1 MRWLKTDPWLLG
13 LVVLLVAAGLVTQA
27 SINLQLFMRQLVW
40 AAIAFAIIFILPLLN
55 LRAAFSYRWVVL
67 GIYLGVLALL
77 IFTYFVAPAVR
88 GHRSWINLGSF
99 QIQPSEF
106 MKAAL
111 IVLLSRF
118 FALRHIAIAHW
129 GTIAIS
135 FAYFIVPAVFV
146 LLQPD
151 MGTALV
157 LCAIW
162 FGYLLVSGIPWRYL
176 IAFFFVFAVIGV
188 LAWNFGLQNYQKE
201 RIIGLF
207 NPSYEP
213 LGINYNVI
221 QAKIAVGSAGFFGKG
236 FGQGTQVQLGFLP
249 AASTD
254 FAFSAFTEEWGLLG
268 AMLLIT
274 AFLLL
279 IYRILRIGIAAEDNF
294 SRFICIGTA
303 IFIIVQLIIN
313 FGSNLGVL
321 PVIGIG
327 LPFVSYGGSNLLTV
341 AALIGIIQHIAWRA
355 AF

>member
-1 MRWLKTDPWLLG
+1 MKWLRADPWLLG
-13 LVVLLVAAGLVTQA
+13 SVLFLIVAGLAVQA
-27 SINLQLFMRQLVW
+27 SISSQLFVRQLVW
-40 AAIAFAIIFILPLLN
+40 VAIALIIIFALPRLN
-55 LRAAFSYRWVVL
+55 LRAAFSYRWVIL

-77 IFTYFVAPAVR
+77 IFTYFVAPAVH
-88 GHRSWINLGSF
+88 GHRSWINFGSF

-111 IVLLSRF
+111 IVLFSRF
-118 FALRHIAIAHW
+118 FALRHVSIAHW
-129 GTIAIS
+129 GTIAVS
-135 FAYFIVPAVFV
+135 FIYFVVPTVFV

-151 MGTALV
+151 TGTALV
-157 LCAIW
+157 LFVIW
-162 FGYLLVSGIPWRYL
+162 FGYLLVSEIPWRHL
-176 IAFFFVFAVIGV
+176 IAFFLAFAVVGA
-188 LAWNFGLQNYQKE
+188 LAWNFGLANYQKE
-201 RIIGLF
+201 RIRGLF

-221 QAKIAVGSAGFFGKG
+221 QAKIAVGSAGIFGKG
-236 FGQGTQVQLGFLP
+236 FEQGTQVQLGFLP
-249 AASTD
+249 AAATD
-254 FAFSAFTEEWGLLG
+254 FAFSAFTEEWGLSG
-268 AMLLIT
+268 AILLIT

-303 IFIIVQLIIN
+303 IFILTHLIIN

-327 LPFVSYGGSNLLTV
+327 LPLVSYGGSNLLT
-341 AALIGIIQHIAWRA
+341 AAVLIGIIQNIAGRA